1 MSDIRKLSDIGH
13 LTSDIAFR
21 CRENASMPG
30 LIFWDVD
37 TQYDFMRADGKL
49 YVPEA
54 EHIIPNLARL
64 TRAAHQHGIRIVA
77 SADDHVPGHREL
89 SDAPDFKETFPPHC
103 MRGSA
108 GQRKIPE
115 TSLTDALVIEPDPL
129 PAPQLARRVQG
140 HGGDILF
147 HKHWFD
153 VFTNPNVEPVVRE
166 LDPEAVVLYGVAL
179 DVCDKYA
186 IEGLLRRRPQTRL
199 SAVTDAMKPID
210 RAQAERLLG
219 DWRRRGVELI
229 TTAEAVELA
238 HQRAESP
245 SVPRR

>member
-1 MSDIRKLSDIGH
+1 M
-13 LTSDIAFR
+13 A
-21 CRENASMPG
+21 G
-30 LIFWDVD
+30 LLFWDVD

-54 EHIIPNLARL
+54 EQIIPNLARL
-64 TRAAHQHGIRIVA
+64 TTAAHQHGIRIVA

-89 SDAPDFKETFPPHC
+89 SDSPDFKETFPPHC
-103 MRGSA
+103 MRGTA

-115 TSLTDALVIEPDPL
+115 TALTDPLVIEPDPF
-129 PAPQLARRVQG
+129 PAPELAQRVRG
-140 HGGDILF
+140 HAGDVLF

-166 LDPEAVVLYGVAL
+166 LDPEGIVLYGVAL

-186 IEGLLRRRPQTRL
+186 IEGLLRRRPHTHL
-199 SAVTDAMKPID
+199 YAVTDAMKPID
-210 RAQAERLLG
+210 PQQAKRLLAE
-219 DWRRRGVELI
+219 WRQHGVELV

-238 HQRAESP
+238 QQRAETP
-245 SVPRR
+245 PVQRR